1 MEDKMFSKD
10 PRFKVAKREAWIGVG
25 LVVINFL
32 WWFGFAYGLSK
43 GSPTEYTYI
52 LGFPA
57 WFFYSCIGGLIIM
70 SILITFVVKVFLKK
84 SPLMKRF
91 NQMKKQIKGDYD
103 EFGDFAT
110 VIIFSFYHILC
121 WNVDE

>member
-32 WWFGFAYGLSK
+32 WWFGSAYGLSK

-70 SILITFVVKVFLKK
+70 SILITFVVKVLFKEV
-84 SPLMKRF
+84 SF
-91 NQMKKQIKGDYD
+91 DEEEQSAEEANKG
-103 EFGDFAT
+103 G
-110 VIIFSFYHILC
+110 L
-121 WNVDE
+121 